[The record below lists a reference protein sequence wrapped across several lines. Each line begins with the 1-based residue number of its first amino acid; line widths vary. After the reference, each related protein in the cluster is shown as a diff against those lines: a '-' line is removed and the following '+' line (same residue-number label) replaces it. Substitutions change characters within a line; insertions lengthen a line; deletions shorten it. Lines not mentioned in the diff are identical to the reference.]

1 MSLPLE
7 IPPLEVVFIED
18 NPSDLL
24 VIQSLLDEIDR
35 PKIHLTQVDSLRDG
49 LALLRRRRFHAA
61 LLDLHLPDSQGIA
74 TVDRIRQEA
83 PELPL
88 IVLTGTSDTRLVSEI
103 LSKGAQ
109 DYLLKQDIT
118 GLLLAKAVYYAI
130 ERHRVAVEL
139 DRRTRKLAESEGR
152 IREQAALIHEARD
165 AILVFDL
172 DGKIMFWNKGAERM
186 HGWTAAEVL
195 GRQVREF
202 LHENPSRF
210 EEAWL
215 GLKRSGEW
223 AGEMPKLTRAGNE
236 LLTDTRLTLVHDDTG
251 KPRAVLSISTD
262 ITERKKLESKLL
274 RVQRMESIGALAGG
288 IAHDLNNVL
297 APVLMSADMLAS
309 RLQDADAKAL
319 VQTISESARRGAD
332 MVRQVLTFA
341 RGVDT
346 HRGAVDPRHLIT
358 DITRIFEDTFLK
370 SIQIRTQVDPEVWS
384 IIGDRTQLH
393 QVLMNLGINARD
405 AMAQGGELTIS
416 AANVVFDATLASMSP
431 EARPGPYV
439 VFAVADTGVGINPDI
454 IERIFDPFFTTKP
467 VGEGTGLGLATVQG
481 IVKSHNGFV
490 NVYSEPGRGTTFRVY
505 IPARQFDGARSAETR
520 AAVLPRGNGEL
531 VLIVD
536 DEASIRQITRY
547 TLEAFGYRTLLARD
561 GTEAL
566 ALYAEHRSEIAVVL
580 TDMMMPIMDGNVTI
594 RALKAMDPD
603 VKTIAA
609 SGLGSESQCRAAT
622 LAGCNQ
628 FLPKPYTAEAVLE
641 ALHAVLHPASTD
653 HFDPPAAI

>member
-1 MSLPLE
+1 MNPSLE

-24 VIQSLLDEIDR
+24 VITARLEEVER
-35 PKIHLTQVDSLRDG
+35 PKVHLTHVSSLREG
-49 LALLRRRRFHAA
+49 LTLLRRRRFHAA
-61 LLDLHLPDSQGIA
+61 LLDLHLPDSQGIG
-74 TVDRIRQEA
+74 TVDRLRQEA

-88 IVLTGTSDTRLVSEI
+88 IVLTGSSDSGLVSQI
-103 LSKGAQ
+103 LAKGAQ
-109 DYLLKQDIT
+109 DYLVKQDVT
-118 GLLLAKAVYYAI
+118 GLLLAKAILYAI

-139 DRRTRKLAESEGR
+139 DRRTRKLAESESR

-172 DGKIMFWNKGAERM
+172 EGKITFWNKGAERM
-186 HGWTAAEVL
+186 HGWTASEVL

-202 LHENPSRF
+202 LHENPTRF

-215 GLKRSGEW
+215 SLKRAGEW
-223 AGEMPKLTRAGNE
+223 AGEMSKLSRDGRE
-236 LLTDTRLTLVHDDTG
+236 LLTDTRLTLVHDEAG
-251 KPRAVLSISTD
+251 NPKAVLSISTD

-297 APVLMSADMLAS
+297 APVLMSADMLGE
-309 RLQDADAKAL
+309 RLEDPDAKAL
-319 VQTISESARRGAD
+319 VQTISESARRGAE

-341 RGVDT
+341 RGVESN
-346 HRGAVDPRHLIT
+346 RAAVDPRYLIA
-358 DITRIFEDTFLK
+358 DVARIFEDTFLK
-370 SIQIRTQVDPEVWS
+370 SIQIRTRLEQDVWS
-384 IIGDRTQLH
+384 VIGDRTQLH

-405 AMAQGGELTIS
+405 AMPQGGELSIIAS
-416 AANVVFDATLASMSP
+416 NVVFDATQASMSP

-439 VFAVADTGVGINPDI
+439 VFAVADSGSGISPDI
-454 IERIFDPFFTTKP
+454 IEKIFDPFFTTKP

-481 IVKSHNGFV
+481 IVKSHGGFV

-505 IPARQFDGARSAETR
+505 LPARQFDGARSAETR
-520 AAVLPRGNGEL
+520 AANLPRGNGEL
-531 VLIVD
+531 VLVVD

-566 ALYAEHRSEIAVVL
+566 ALYAEHRMQIAVVL

-594 RALKAMDPD
+594 RALKAMNPN
-603 VKTIAA
+603 VRTIAA

-622 LAGCNQ
+622 VAGCNH

-641 ALHAVLHPASTD
+641 ALHSVLHPEPS
-653 HFDPPAAI
+653 DPGRSAQT